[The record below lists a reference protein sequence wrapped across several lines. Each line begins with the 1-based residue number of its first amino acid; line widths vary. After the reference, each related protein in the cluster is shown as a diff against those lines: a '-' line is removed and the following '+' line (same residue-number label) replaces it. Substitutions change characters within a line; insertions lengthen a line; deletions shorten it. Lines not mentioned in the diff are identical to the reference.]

1 VRFVMK
7 RTVLILLVLFS
18 FSIFGSGFFPGQE
31 EDEESIEGKHYFLN
45 LSLYYPISIN
55 QSRYDTANINLS
67 LIYGRVGRVH
77 GLDLSLAGA
86 VIENELRGLQIAGLA
101 AIVGDSG
108 QGIQIS
114 GLMSVAGQGFQ
125 GIQSAGLINVA
136 GERFTG
142 WQSAGLM
149 NIIGEAGGGLQ
160 IGGLANIAGESYQ
173 GAQFSGGFNVIGSR
187 GAGFQ
192 ASGVFNVAGE
202 SFRGFQSAGLFSVTG
217 ESLKGVQISG
227 LLNVVGDDFQ
237 GFQAGL
243 FNVAAHSKGLQI
255 GLANVGETSRG
266 AMIGLVNYTKKEN
279 TGLAFGPINIASN
292 GRVRGILWGGNTV
305 AVTAGVKCCIRNVY
319 SMASLG
325 FHNLDDGIGG
335 SITYGFHY
343 GYSFPLNR
351 LSVNTDL
358 GYRYRDNERLFKWTE
373 DKPDQHMLEWRLFL
387 EIPVNYGLSF
397 ILGGGFSRIFN
408 AGGHWDSGQTK
419 PIVLAGLELF

>member
-1 VRFVMK
+1 MK
-7 RTVLILLVLFS
+7 RSIFILLTLLF
-18 FSIFGSGFFPGQE
+18 FSLFASGSVPGQE
-31 EDEESIEGKHYFLN
+31 EENVFVEEKHYFLN

-86 VIENELRGLQIAGLA
+86 VIENELRGVQIAGLA

-108 QGIQIS
+108 QGLQLS
-114 GLMSVAGQGFQ
+114 GLMCVAGQGFQ
-125 GIQSAGLINVA
+125 GIQSSGLMNVA

-149 NIIGEAGGGLQ
+149 NIIGEEGGGLQ
-160 IGGLANIAGESYQ
+160 IGGLANIAGESYS
-173 GAQFSGGFNVIGSR
+173 GAQFGGGFNVIGSR

-192 ASGVFNVAGE
+192 VSGIFNVAGE
-202 SFRGFQSAGLFSVTG
+202 SFRGLQSSGLFSVTG

-243 FNVAAHSKGLQI
+243 FNVAAHSRGLQI
-255 GLANVGETSRG
+255 GLANVGETSQG

-279 TGLAFGPINIASN
+279 TGWAFGPVNIASN
-292 GRVRGILWGGNTV
+292 GRIRGILWGGNTV
-305 AVTAGVKCCIRNVY
+305 AATAGVKSRIRRVY
-319 SMASLG
+319 SIASLG

-351 LSVNTDL
+351 LSINTDL

-387 EIPVNYGLSF
+387 EIPVSSGLSF
-397 ILGGGFSRIFN
+397 ILGGGFSRIFDV
-408 AGGHWDSGQTK
+408 GSHWDSGRTK
-419 PIVLAGLELF
+419 PIVMAGLELF